1 MQAVAK
7 IFQPLIQLKAVL
19 ADPSLPL
26 RRYVLQL
33 LLPCLDTFHR
43 MQGPQHVCHGQ
54 HTLMAPFKRMG
65 HTQGTNL
72 SAIHPIVA
80 NGIPKRVLDAVG
92 PNAGPTGR
100 DVSRPDR
107 EQICHT
113 RILCPRSNILCRALT
128 APRKSFR
135 QRHSGGS
142 PDIGNKITDG
152 KVNFVTNGRDHGNRA
167 GGNGPFHLLR

>member
-7 IFQPLIQLKAVL
+7 IFQPLIQLEAVL

-65 HTQGTNL
+65 HTQG
-72 SAIHPIVA
+72 AYVP
-80 NGIPKRVLDAVG
+80 RVPVPATSTTVKCLNSQVLYL
-92 PNAGPTGR
+92 
-100 DVSRPDR
+100 
-107 EQICHT
+107 H
-113 RILCPRSNILCRALT
+113 
-128 APRKSFR
+128 
-135 QRHSGGS
+135 
-142 PDIGNKITDG
+142 
-152 KVNFVTNGRDHGNRA
+152 
-167 GGNGPFHLLR
+167 